1 MWAHGIYYGIDHRE
15 VAMDIAKL
23 FKNGRSQAVRL
34 PKQYAFSGDEVY
46 VTKVNGVV
54 MLVPKG
60 KGAWK
65 PLLDSLGMFSED
77 FLKESRI
84 QRSLE
89 KRESLQ

>member
-1 MWAHGIYYGIDHRE
+1 
-15 VAMDIAKL
+15 MDTAKL

-34 PKQYAFSGDEVY
+34 PKQYAFTGDEVF

-65 PLLDSLGMFSED
+65 PLLDSLDMFSDD
-77 FLKESRI
+77 FFKGSRT
-84 QRSLE
+84 QGSLE
-89 KRESLQ
+89 QRDSLP

>member
-1 MWAHGIYYGIDHRE
+1 
-15 VAMDIAKL
+15 MDTAKL

-34 PKQYAFSGDEVY
+34 PKRYAFSGDEVY

-77 FLKESRI
+77 FFKETRI
-84 QRSLE
+84 QGSLE
-89 KRESLQ
+89 KKESLQ

>member
-1 MWAHGIYYGIDHRE
+1 
-15 VAMDIAKL
+15 MDTAKL

-65 PLLDSLGMFSED
+65 PLLDSLSMFSED

-84 QRSLE
+84 QGSLE
-89 KRESLQ
+89 QRESLQ

>member
-1 MWAHGIYYGIDHRE
+1 
-15 VAMDIAKL
+15 MDTAKL

-77 FLKESRI
+77 FLKEARI
-84 QRSLE
+84 QGSHE

>member
-1 MWAHGIYYGIDHRE
+1 
-15 VAMDIAKL
+15 MDTAKL

-34 PKQYAFSGDEVY
+34 PKQYAFSGNEVY

-60 KGAWK
+60 KGVWK
-65 PLLDSLGMFSED
+65 SLLDSLGMFSDD
-77 FLKESRI
+77 FLKESRN
-84 QRSLE
+84 QGSLE

>member
-1 MWAHGIYYGIDHRE
+1 
-15 VAMDIAKL
+15 MDTAKL

-34 PKQYAFSGDEVY
+34 PKQYAFSGNEVY

-77 FLKESRI
+77 FLKESRN
-84 QRSLE
+84 QGSLE